1 MESQNPSTV
10 EHSSKTNSPRLHYL
24 DWLRVIATL
33 GVFLYHAVR
42 PFDLQDWLIKNEERS
57 ALVTLI
63 FVVFLGTFGMALFF
77 LVSGIG
83 CWFALRRRSAGQFS
97 SERFRRLFIPF
108 VVCSIM
114 LHPFQEYLKW
124 IHKGWYEG
132 AFFSMDFFSRYIES
146 RPGPSPSNLLNS
158 HHLTEYLEFLRP
170 TVFIEFGEHLWFL
183 GFLFAFSLL
192 SLPIFLW
199 LKKDTGK
206 RCIEWLA
213 QLVEKPGGILLF
225 ILPPAL
231 SRIILQPFFPDYT
244 DWSDF
249 TFMLIFFIV
258 GYVLYAD
265 RRFEQIIRRDWRTG
279 LILGSIN
286 TVIIV
291 ALLAMG
297 IGVDWV
303 TNPELPGFYL
313 AWALMSVNAWCWVVV
328 ALYIGMCFLNS
339 RSDLLEYG
347 QDAMM
352 PFYLFHHPII
362 IVIAF
367 YVVQW
372 DAGIP
377 LKMAAVLIGSFILT
391 LGLFE
396 LIIKRIKPMQ
406 YLIGMKVKKKTT

>member
-1 MESQNPSTV
+1 METQKPLAA
-10 EHSSKTNSPRLHYL
+10 EDSSKASPPRLHYL

-57 ALVTLI
+57 ALVTLV

-132 AFFSMDFFSRYIES
+132 AFFSMDFFSRYIDS
-146 RPGPSPSNLLNS
+146 RPGPSPSHLLNS

-170 TVFIEFGEHLWFL
+170 TIFIKFGEHLWFL
-183 GFLFAFSLL
+183 GFLFAFSLI
-192 SLPIFLW
+192 SLPILLW

-206 RCIEWLA
+206 RCMEWLA

-231 SRIILQPFFPDYT
+231 SRIILQPFFPEYT

-249 TFMLIFFIV
+249 TFMLIFFIL
-258 GYVLYAD
+258 GYILYAD
-265 RRFEQIIRRDWRTG
+265 ERFQQVIRRDWRYG
-279 LILGSIN
+279 LVVGSIN

-297 IGVDWV
+297 VGADWV
-303 TNPELPGFYL
+303 TTPGMPGFYL

-328 ALYIGMCFLNS
+328 ALYIGMRFLDVMNKW
-339 RSDLLEYG
+339 LAYG
-347 QDAMM
+347 QEAMM
-352 PFYLFHHPII
+352 SVYLFHHLV
-362 IVIAF
+362 IVIIAF

-372 DAGIP
+372 DLGIP
-377 LKMAAVLIGSFILT
+377 IKMLVVVLGSFFVTI
-391 LGLFE
+391 GLHE
-396 LIIKRIKPMQ
+396 LIIKRIP
-406 YLIGMKVKKKTT
+406 LIQLLLGIKSS